1 MNRRLEGSIS
11 GDPSSTKA
19 WVRLKSMMKSWTS
32 FDHGFLIECDA
43 MEVGAYEWS
52 DEVQKAFE
60 KLKTMMMTLPTLA
73 LSDFNLPF
81 EIETDASRYNI
92 EAQANIPISFFSHTL
107 PMRDQ
112 AKLVYER
119 ELMVVVLAVQRWRPY
134 LLGRKFV
141 VKTDQCSLKFLLGTK
156 GDTTSA
162 PKMHCQVAK
171 LYILDGLLARA

>member
-1 MNRRLEGSIS
+1 MLEVRGFLGLIGYCRRFVQNYGNVAAPL
-11 GDPSSTKA
+11 TQL
-19 WVRLKSMMKSWTS
+19 LKS
-32 FDHGFLIECDA
+32 
-43 MEVGAYEWS
+43 GAYEWS